1 MTKSDFIK
9 ELSAASGLTKE
20 ESAKAVE
27 GMMAVMAKAFTGG
40 ESITLRGLGT
50 FEVKTSTNRHGR
62 DLQNGGIIKLP
73 DMRKVK
79 FIPGKEL
86 KEAMKLC

>member
-1 MTKSDFIK
+1 MTKNDFIK
-9 ELSAASGLTKE
+9 ELSATSGLTRE
-20 ESAKAVE
+20 QSTKAVE
-27 GMMAVMAKAFTGG
+27 GMMQVMAKAFTSG

-62 DLQNGGIIKLP
+62 DLQNGGIISLP

-79 FIPGKEL
+79 FVPGKEL
-86 KEAMKLC
+86 KDAMRL

>member
-1 MTKSDFIK
+1 MTKNDFIK
-9 ELSAASGLTKE
+9 ELSATSGLTRE
-20 ESAKAVE
+20 QSTKAVE
-27 GMMAVMAKAFTGG
+27 SMMQVMAKAFTSG

-50 FEVKTSTNRHGR
+50 FDVKTLTNRHGR
-62 DLQNGGIIKLP
+62 DLQNGGIISLP

-86 KEAMKLC
+86 KNAMRL